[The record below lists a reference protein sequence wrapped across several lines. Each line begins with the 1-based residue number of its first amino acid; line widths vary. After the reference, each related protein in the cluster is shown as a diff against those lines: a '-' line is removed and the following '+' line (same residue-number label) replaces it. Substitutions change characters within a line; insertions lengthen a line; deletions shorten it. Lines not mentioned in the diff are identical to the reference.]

1 MSIFPEWIEQVVGR
15 KLFDGFN
22 EVVDLCF
29 PWPAVAEELSMDVLL
44 WEVLSGQVDGGLRPL
59 SGRFAQKI
67 AHDIDQQFLF
77 GVKTVKY
84 GCADKSWKWIKG
96 KIVLTLISWKNCTY
110 FNILLELHKN

>member
-1 MSIFPEWIEQVVGR
+1 MKNSDFNFRIFFQGQYKNSLLQKRLQICLGIFPEWIQQVVGR
-15 KLFDGFN
+15 KLFDGLN

-84 GCADKSWKWIKG
+84 
-96 KIVLTLISWKNCTY
+96 
-110 FNILLELHKN
+110 